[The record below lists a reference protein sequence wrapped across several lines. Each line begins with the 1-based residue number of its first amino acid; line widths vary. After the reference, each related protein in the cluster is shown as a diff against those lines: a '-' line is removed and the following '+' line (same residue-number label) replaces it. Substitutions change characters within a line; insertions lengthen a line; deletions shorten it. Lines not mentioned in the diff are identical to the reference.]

1 MRKTIWGGGEGK
13 GLIDGG
19 STVRALPM
27 FVAANKWT
35 LPIPGSISIR
45 PVDQRANQ
53 LGRRRDTARGNYSE
67 KRRLWKFIRLC
78 QLGGL

>member
-1 MRKTIWGGGEGK
+1 
-13 GLIDGG
+13 
-19 STVRALPM
+19 M

-53 LGRRRDTARGNYSE
+53 LGRTSNTARGNYSE
-67 KRRLWKFIRLC
+67 RLGYGSLLDCVNWK
-78 QLGGL
+78 GYEG